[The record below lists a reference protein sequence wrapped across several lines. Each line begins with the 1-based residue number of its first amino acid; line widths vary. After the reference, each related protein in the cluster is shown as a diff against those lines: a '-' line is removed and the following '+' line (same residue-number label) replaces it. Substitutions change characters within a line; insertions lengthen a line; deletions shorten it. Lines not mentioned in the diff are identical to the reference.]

1 MRTHW
6 HSFFSNLCT
15 ECALLKIPARGGWGY
30 PGHHVH
36 PLVTERWLQNASWTK
51 KNVHPGKI
59 LATSQKITVQIL
71 EKDIEKRRLSLSYK
85 NTLANPWTRFEEN
98 FKVND
103 EAEGTIKNITNYA
116 LFVSIKNSELDG
128 MIHYKDI
135 SWVEKETD
143 LEKYKK
149 KTSNQI

>member
-1 MRTHW
+1 MEGLIHQ
-6 HSFFSNLCT
+6 SEL
-15 ECALLKIPARGGWGY
+15 
-30 PGHHVH
+30 
-36 PLVTERWLQNASWTK
+36 SWTK

-128 MIHYKDI
+128 MNHYKDI
-135 SWVEKETD
+135 SWVEKE
-143 LEKYKK
+143 
-149 KTSNQI
+149 